1 MPFYSLCLILPG
13 DPQQFTLLAGC
24 GILSWQSRVPA
35 LSGEPDLL
43 NRLSPTLSL
52 YIGWQFLVAFVGVL
66 LVIMGLILLF
76 DLIELVRRSVRAED
90 LGLGTLLGLAA
101 LKLPRTLQDV
111 LPFAVMIGMMFA
123 LFRLARNSELV
134 VMRSAGVSVW
144 QFLAPTLFL
153 VATLGVFNLAVVN
166 PFSANLYQTYERL
179 EEELIFKRAS
189 ALDIG
194 VGGLWLREA
203 SADEQLVVHAD
214 AVRQQDQIL
223 FISKASLFEMDGAG
237 RFQRRYEAEQGQLLD
252 GFFKLDRVWVSAPD
266 KTSEFHE
273 ELFLPTSIT
282 LNQVQESFAAPQA
295 MSFWEL
301 PAFIEFSEASGFS
314 ARPHRLYWQS
324 QLASPFLFCAMV
336 LVASAF
342 YLTTN
347 NRLGG
352 WTKRGLAGLGAGF
365 MLYFFSRLTYA
376 LGLSAILP
384 LPLAAWAPTAVA
396 AALGLT
402 YLFHREDG

>member
-1 MPFYSLCLILPG
+1 M
-13 DPQQFTLLAGC
+13 
-24 GILSWQSRVPA
+24 
-35 LSGEPDLL
+35 
-43 NRLSPTLSL
+43 NRLYPTLSL
-52 YIGWQFLVAFVGVL
+52 YIGWQFIVAFASVL
-66 LVIMGLILLF
+66 LVVMGLIMLF
-76 DLIELVRRSVRAED
+76 DLIELVRRSVTAED
-90 LGLGTLLGLAA
+90 LGLGMLVGLAA
-101 LKLPRTLQDV
+101 LKLPHTLQDV

-153 VATLGVFNLAVVN
+153 VAAMGVFNLMVVN
-166 PFSANLYQTYERL
+166 PFSASLYQTYEQL
-179 EEELIFKRAS
+179 KDELFFKRS
-189 ALDIG
+189 NTLNIG
-194 VGGLWLREA
+194 VGGLWLRESSDDKQA
-203 SADEQLVVHAD
+203 VVHARS
-214 AVRQQDQIL
+214 VRQDGSVL
-223 FISKASLFEMDGAG
+223 FITEVSLFELDKTD
-237 RFQRRYEAEQGQLLD
+237 RFVRRFEAKKGQLLE
-252 GFFKLDRVWVSAPD
+252 GFFRLDEVWESAPGV
-266 KTSEFHE
+266 SSVFHT
-273 ELFLPTSIT
+273 ELFLPTTISID
-282 LNQVQESFAAPQA
+282 QVQESFAAPET

-301 PAFIEFSEASGFS
+301 PQFIKFSEDAGF
-314 ARPHRLYWQS
+314 ATRPHRLYWHS
-324 QLASPFLFCAMV
+324 LLASPFMFCAMI

-352 WTKRGLAGLGAGF
+352 WTRRGLAGLGAGF

-396 AALGLT
+396 ALLGTT

>member
-1 MPFYSLCLILPG
+1 MEDRP
-13 DPQQFTLLAGC
+13 T
-24 GILSWQSRVPA
+24 
-35 LSGEPDLL
+35 LL
-43 NRLSPTLSL
+43 NRLYPTLSV
-52 YIGWQFLVAFVGVL
+52 YIGWQFIVAFASVL
-66 LVIMGLILLF
+66 LVVMGLIMLF
-76 DLIELVRRSVRAED
+76 DLIELVRRSVTADD
-90 LGLGTLLGLAA
+90 LGLGMLVGLAA
-101 LKLPRTLQDV
+101 LKLPHTLQDV

-153 VATLGVFNLAVVN
+153 VAALGVFNLMVIN
-166 PFSANLYQTYERL
+166 PFSASLYQTYEQLRD
-179 EEELIFKRAS
+179 ELFFKRS
-189 ALDIG
+189 NTLNIG
-194 VGGLWLREA
+194 VGGLWLRESSDDKQA
-203 SADEQLVVHAD
+203 VVHARS
-214 AVRQQDQIL
+214 VRQEGNVL
-223 FISKASLFEMDGAG
+223 FVTEVSLFELDKAD
-237 RFQRRYEAEQGQLLD
+237 RFIRRFEAQKGQLVEGFLRLD
-252 GFFKLDRVWVSAPD
+252 EVWESAPGV
-266 KTSEFHE
+266 SSVFHTQ
-273 ELFLPTSIT
+273 LFLPTTISID
-282 LNQVQESFAAPQA
+282 QVQESFAAPET

-301 PAFIEFSEASGFS
+301 PQFIKFSEEAGFATRS
-314 ARPHRLYWQS
+314 HRLYWHS
-324 QLASPFLFCAMV
+324 LLASPFMFCAMV

-352 WTKRGLAGLGAGF
+352 WTRRGLAGLGAGF

-396 AALGLT
+396 ALLGTT